1 MRIQRFFWFFVI
13 LLAGLAVGLIT
24 GWVIIPAG
32 VQEASTSSLRVDYK
46 TDMVLMVA
54 ETYSSDGDLKAAMQ
68 RLGEIENV
76 TPLRQVQQAIL
87 NAQQIGYVRA
97 DIEILANLFQGLQTP
112 TPTPT
117 ESQP

>member
-1 MRIQRFFWFFVI
+1 MRIQRFFWFSVI

-46 TDMVLMVA
+46 TDRVLMIA
-54 ETYSSDGDLKAAMQ
+54 ETYRSDGDLEAALQ
-68 RLGEIENV
+68 RLEKIKDV

-87 NAQQIGYVRA
+87 NSQQIGYDRA
-97 DIEILANLFQGLQTP
+97 DVETLAYLFQGLQTP
-112 TPTPT
+112 TPTPR